1 MRRSASHRPTA
12 GDRDRG
18 SPDGPAGDR
27 DDRDRGSPDG
37 PALLLDSETGHG
49 RSRWSDSVQVASN
62 LLEPVSRPSPSIA
75 RVRPSLESAPKK
87 SLTVEPAPKKSLTTE
102 FVLRPPAPKKSLSA
116 HLATPRQPI
125 RPWINSEVWDAYG
138 NPDINHY
145 GGKVS
150 LFFRLFVRSFACLI
164 VHSFIYSFIR
174 SLIYLLI
181 HSILR
186 SFLHSFIPSFIHSF
200 LRSFILLGGEGSD
213 TRGGYGGDGRGG
225 NPLRRSWWRGGQ
237 PFIRD
242 EVNSA

>member
-1 MRRSASHRPTA
+1 MDLPETETTVTEDRLMDPLFSSTPKPDMVALGGRIPFKSLRIYSSPSLARVRP
-12 GDRDRG
+12 
-18 SPDGPAGDR
+18 SP
-27 DDRDRGSPDG
+27 
-37 PALLLDSETGHG
+37 E
-49 RSRWSDSVQVASN
+49 SVH
-62 LLEPVSRPSPSIA
+62 RPSPSIA